1 MTDGTQCRKVGDK
14 EVLLVQRKKL
24 GAETWKEIIQILVGW
39 GNKEGGVQLGRIEK
53 REHAE
58 VQKGTKRAL

>member
-1 MTDGTQCRKVGDK
+1 MVHSAARWEIKKCYWCKG
-14 EVLLVQRKKL
+14 KKL

-39 GNKEGGVQLGRIEK
+39 GNKEGGVQLGCIEK